1 MTHRGGPEPRNTV
14 VDVKGLTKRLGDTVA
29 VDGVDLEV
37 SSHEVVAVMGPSG
50 AGKSTLLRCM
60 NLLATPDSGEVT
72 LQGRSMTRARGSELA
87 RMRARI
93 GMVFQSF
100 NLFPHLTALEN
111 VSLAPIHA
119 LGQEREAARARAELL
134 LADVGLTE
142 KAEAY
147 PRQLSSGQQQRVA
160 IARAL
165 AVDPVLMLFD
175 EPTAALDAEMVQ
187 EVLRVIERLASGGM
201 TMVIV
206 SHEAG
211 FVRAA
216 SDRVIFMDGG
226 RFVEQAPPERFF
238 EAPAEERSRAF
249 VGKILR

>member
-1 MTHRGGPEPRNTV
+1 VTRLGDPEPSRIV
-14 VDVKGLTKRLGDTVA
+14 LQVKGLRKKLGDTVA

-37 SSHEVVAVMGPSG
+37 ASHEVVAVMGPSG
-50 AGKSTLLRCM
+50 AGKSTLLRCINM
-60 NLLATPDSGEVT
+60 LERPDSGEVM
-72 LQGRSMTRARGSELA
+72 LEGRPMARARGGELA

-111 VSLAPIHA
+111 VSLAPVHA
-119 LGQEREAARARAELL
+119 LGHEKGAAQARASRL
-134 LADVGLTE
+134 LAEVGLAE
-142 KAEAY
+142 KAGAY
-147 PRQLSSGQQQRVA
+147 PRHLSSGQQQRVA

-175 EPTAALDAEMVQ
+175 EPTAALDPEMVQ
-187 EVLRVIERLASGGM
+187 EVLRVIEHLASEGM

-216 SDRVIFMDGG
+216 SDRVIFMDAGH
-226 RFVEQAPPERFF
+226 FVEQAPPNRFF
-238 EAPAEERSRAF
+238 DAPAEERSRAF

>member
-1 MTHRGGPEPRNTV
+1 VTHPGGPEPRKTV
-14 VDVKGLTKRLGDTVA
+14 VEVKGLRKRLGDTAA
-29 VDGVDLEV
+29 VDGVELQV
-37 SSHEVVAVMGPSG
+37 SSHEVVAIMGPSG
-50 AGKSTLLRCM
+50 AGKSTLLRCI
-60 NLLATPDSGEVT
+60 NLLETPDSGEVT
-72 LQGRSMTRARGSELA
+72 LEGRPMTRARGSELA

-119 LGQEREAARARAELL
+119 LGHETGAARSNAEGL
-134 LADVGLTE
+134 LADVGLAE
-142 KAEAY
+142 KGHAY
-147 PRQLSSGQQQRVA
+147 PRHLSSGQQQRVA

-216 SDRVIFMDGG
+216 ADRVIFMDVG

-238 EAPAEERSRAF
+238 DAPAEERSKAF